1 MALATRCMRAS
12 DDNRA
17 KHSASWQSRA
27 EFEIRADM
35 ITVRTE
41 APIGIGIDAKVKFR
55 HCVYR

>member
-1 MALATRCMRAS
+1 MRAS

-41 APIGIGIDAKVKFR
+41 APIGIGIDSKVKFR